1 MPRVT
6 SIKPQKRKDRLNV
19 FLEEKFAFGVGLQ
32 VLLSENIKVGSTL
45 GEEEIKKILK
55 KENLSKLF
63 DSSLKILSA
72 RPRSEKEIKDYL
84 AQKIAKTSNVKFSQ
98 AKESVLITQIIAKL
112 KNQKFVNDLE
122 FAKWWATAR
131 TRQLKG
137 PRLIRVELIKKGI
150 DRQIIDN
157 ILLGFKNTKG
167 QAIKALEKK
176 LKIWRN
182 LPKDKFREK
191 VHRYLASRG
200 FDWETIKETF
210 AFFEK
215 SR

>member
-1 MPRVT
+1 MLRVT

-19 FLEEKFAFGVGLQ
+19 FLDEKFAFGVGLQ

-45 GEEEIKKILK
+45 GEEQLKKILK
-55 KENLSKLF
+55 KENFSKLY

-84 AQKIAKTSNVKFSQ
+84 AQKIAKTSNVKFSE
-98 AKESVLITQIIAKL
+98 AKESVLIAQIITKL
-112 KNQKFVNDLE
+112 KNQQFVDDFE
-122 FAKWWATAR
+122 FAKWWSTSR

-137 PRLIRVELIKKGI
+137 PRLIKVELIKKGI
-150 DRQIIDN
+150 DRQIVDDIS
-157 ILLGFKNTKG
+157 LSFKNTKG
-167 QAIKALEKK
+167 QAAKAVEKK

-182 LPKDKFREK
+182 LPKDKLREK
-191 VHRYLASRG
+191 VYRYLAQRG